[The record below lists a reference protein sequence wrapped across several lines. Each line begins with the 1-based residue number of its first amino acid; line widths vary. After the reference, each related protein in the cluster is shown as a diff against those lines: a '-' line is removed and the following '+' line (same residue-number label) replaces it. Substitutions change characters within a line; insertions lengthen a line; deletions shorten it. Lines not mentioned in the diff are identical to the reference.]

1 MIDEINKKTLE
12 FQDALSNCNHKKALE
27 IRDEYLNLT
36 QSSSQVQH
44 TYLREFLYLL
54 EESNNLEFLIKY
66 YKNDKLSRNQKY
78 FLANK
83 IAKLFIPL
91 DYEKA
96 IEFSKENEIKYL
108 VARKIAEK
116 DFIKAQYLMKEID
129 EISFHYGFL
138 AFSLIKKKKD
148 IENLIE
154 DLGIQKKENKID
166 EYDYDESLLKI
177 SFEVF
182 EKFPEI
188 SQAILN
194 KFQNRNSVPSDI
206 LDLQILV
213 TIKKAKEDSKNIAK
227 FINQMD
233 DLDFIKS
240 KTILELAKFYKDDIN
255 IVIDSLLI
263 AIDEFHSDFVKYDM
277 IYNIQK
283 ITNQDYSKKLEIL
296 ALKLGFN
303 DDSISFDSE
312 IWFQYLIKII

>member
-213 TIKKAKEDSKNIAK
+213 TIKKAKEDSKNIVK

>member
-154 DLGIQKKENKID
+154 NLGIQKKENKIN

-296 ALKLGFN
+296 ALN
-303 DDSISFDSE
+303 
-312 IWFQYLIKII
+312 

>member
-154 DLGIQKKENKID
+154 NLGIQKKENKIN

-213 TIKKAKEDSKNIAK
+213 TIKKAKEDSKNIVK

-296 ALKLGFN
+296 ALN
-303 DDSISFDSE
+303 
-312 IWFQYLIKII
+312 